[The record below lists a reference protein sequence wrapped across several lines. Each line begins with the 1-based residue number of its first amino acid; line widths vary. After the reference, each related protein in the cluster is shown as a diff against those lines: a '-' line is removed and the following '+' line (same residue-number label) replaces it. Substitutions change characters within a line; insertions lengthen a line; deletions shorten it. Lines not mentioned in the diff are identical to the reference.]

1 MLYNKTHDDKT
12 YRVFLN
18 KETNTIEVIC
28 IGMYCVDTQ
37 IEGIYSDVDELPKW
51 MQERLAIL
59 MVSRLAESDFGRRLD
74 ENTFWVKHP

>member
-28 IGMYCVDTQ
+28 ICMYCVDTQ